1 MRVLLIE
8 DEPNAARVL
17 AKGLREQAYAIDVAA
32 DGETALF
39 QIGTT
44 DYDAVILD
52 VMLPA
57 KDGFAVC
64 RAVRAGGSS
73 VPIIMLTARDAVEAR
88 IEGLDCGAD
97 DYLVKPFD
105 FGELLA
111 RLRALIRR
119 GRQPLLP
126 EMLVAGSL
134 TLDTR
139 SRRVRMRGKDVDLTA
154 REYAFLEYLVRHAG
168 DVVTRSEIAE
178 HVWDEHYDPFSNVV
192 DLYVQRLRRKL
203 DQPGLESLIRTR
215 RGEGY
220 QLAVS
225 TKTP

>member
-1 MRVLLIE
+1 MRVLLVE

-17 AKGLREQAYAIDVAA
+17 AKGLREQAYAVDTAA

-64 RAVRAGGSS
+64 RSVRAGGSS
-73 VPIIMLTARDAVEAR
+73 VPILMLTARDTVDAR

-119 GRQPLLP
+119 GRQPLVP
-126 EMLVAGSL
+126 EKLTAGPV
-134 TLDTR
+134 TLETR
-139 SRRVRMRGKDVDLTA
+139 SRLVRVRGRDVALTA
-154 REYAFLEYLVRHAG
+154 KEYAFLEYLVRHAG

-192 DLYVQRLRRKL
+192 DVYVQRLRRKL
-203 DQPGLESLIRTR
+203 DQPGIQSLIRTR

-220 QLAVS
+220 QLSV
-225 TKTP
+225 P